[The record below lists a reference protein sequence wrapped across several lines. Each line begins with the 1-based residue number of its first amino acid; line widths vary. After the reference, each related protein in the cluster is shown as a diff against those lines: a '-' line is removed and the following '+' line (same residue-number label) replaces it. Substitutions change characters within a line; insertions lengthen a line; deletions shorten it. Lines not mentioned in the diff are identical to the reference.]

1 MEEESLENGNIN
13 SHLLADVDG
22 EAESESSATFI
33 LVFSTFIAVCGSYV
47 FGTCLGYYSPAGI
60 GIRDDL
66 DLSESE
72 YALFGSIMTVGAM
85 IGAIISGKT
94 SEIIGRRGA
103 MGISELFC
111 LIGWL
116 SILFSKVFSVLL
128 SFLMGFSSK
137 FIILMVQ
144 WMLVEKNVW
153 LLDIGRLLIGCG
165 IGLLS
170 YVVPVYI
177 AEITPKNLRGGFSSV
192 HQFMITLG
200 SAMTYFI
207 GTAVTWR
214 TLALIGI
221 IPCLV
226 QLVGLLIIPES
237 PRWLAKIGREKDCEA
252 VLQRLRGE
260 SANISEEATEIT
272 DYIQN
277 LKQLPEDRILDLF
290 QRIYARSLMVGVA
303 LMLMQQFGGVNG
315 IELYSSS
322 IFEAAGFSAKVGI
335 TAMAIVQIP
344 MTILGILLMDK
355 SGRRPLL
362 LSSSVGTFI
371 GSLLAGVSFSLQD
384 HQLWKKVTPVLVFVG
399 ILVYSGSFG
408 LGLAGI
414 PWLIMSEI
422 FPINIKDSAGSF
434 VSLVN
439 WSSSWIVTFIFNF
452 LLERSPAG
460 TFFIFSSI
468 SGLTVLFVAKIVPE
482 TKGRTLEQI
491 QSVMN
496 PLTARR

>member
-137 FIILMVQ
+137 FI
-144 WMLVEKNVW
+144 
-153 LLDIGRLLIGCG
+153 LLIGCG

>member
-13 SHLLADVDG
+13 SHLLADVDC

-47 FGTCLGYYSPAGI
+47 FGTCLGYYSPAEI

-94 SEIIGRRGA
+94 SEMIGRRGA

-116 SILFSKVFSVLL
+116 SILCS
-128 SFLMGFSSK
+128 
-137 FIILMVQ
+137 
-144 WMLVEKNVW
+144 KNVW
-153 LLDIGRLLIGCG
+153 LLDVGRLLIGCG

-226 QLVGLLIIPES
+226 QLVGLLIVPES